1 MRIRTI
7 LAAAAVPAALAAAL
21 LGTAGAASAASQPS
35 TVDVPTQKAL
45 DDLVVNGAINKNIN
59 ITAKADQ
66 NVWLGWTTVNGN
78 VSIAP
83 GGHLSMSGDYITGN
97 VTDHG
102 YLALQNYA
110 TEIHG
115 GLTVTGSAGEY
126 AGSWANA
133 AFGDWTSY
141 AGGVANLPPTPG
153 SVTADNPNGTGQ
165 SRIDGGF
172 TYTSDNTATAL
183 TNNMAGGGPLHVHG
197 KFTYAGGMVTHDG
210 VPTELTYQGGLQVD
224 GQSVIS

>member
-21 LGTAGAASAASQPS
+21 LGTACAASAAPLPS
-35 TVDVPTQKAL
+35 TVDVANQTQL
-45 DDLVVNGAINKNIN
+45 DNLVVNGAINKNIN
-59 ITAKADQ
+59 ITAPASE
-66 NVWLGWTTVNGN
+66 NVWLGWTTV
-78 VSIAP
+78 
-83 GGHLSMSGDYITGN
+83 TGN

-102 YLALQNYA
+102 YLALANYA

-115 GLTVTGSAGEY
+115 SLTVTGSAGEY
-126 AGSWANA
+126 AGSWVNA

-141 AGGVANLPPTPG
+141 AGGVAGLPTPA
-153 SVTADNPNGTGQ
+153 SQ
-165 SRIDGGF
+165 IDGGF
-172 TYTSDNTATAL
+172 TFTGNTATAL

-197 KFTYAGGMVTHDG
+197 KFTYAGSWANHDG
-210 VPTELTYQGGLQVD
+210 VPTYLSYQGGLQVD

>member
-1 MRIRTI
+1 MRVRTI
-7 LAAAAVPAALAAAL
+7 LAAAAVPAIAAAAL
-21 LGTAGAASAASQPS
+21 LATTGAATAAPLPSA
-35 TVDVPTQKAL
+35 VDVANQTQL
-45 DDLVVNGAINKNIN
+45 NNLVVNGAINQNIN
-59 ITAKADQ
+59 ITAPASE

-78 VSIAP
+78 VTIDP
-83 GGHLSMSGDYITGN
+83 GAHLSMTADYITGN

-102 YLALQNYA
+102 YLALANYA

-126 AGSWANA
+126 AGSWVNA

-141 AGGVANLPPTPG
+141 AGGVAGLPTPA
-153 SVTADNPNGTGQ
+153 SQ
-165 SRIDGGF
+165 IDGGF
-172 TYTSDNTATAL
+172 TFTGNTARAL

-197 KFTYAGGMVTHDG
+197 KFTYAGGMVNHDG

>member
-7 LAAAAVPAALAAAL
+7 LAAAAVPAALAASL

-35 TVDVPTQKAL
+35 TVDVATQQAL
-45 DDLVVNGAINKNIN
+45 DNLVVNGAINKNIN
-59 ITAKADQ
+59 ITAPASE

-83 GGHLSMSGDYITGN
+83 GGHLSMTGDYITGN

-102 YLALQNYA
+102 YLALANYA

-126 AGSWANA
+126 AGSWVNA

-141 AGGVANLPPTPG
+141 AGGVAGLPTPA
-153 SVTADNPNGTGQ
+153 SQ
-165 SRIDGGF
+165 IDGGF
-172 TYTSDNTATAL
+172 TFTGNTATAL

-197 KFTYAGGMVTHDG
+197 KFTYVGSWANHDG
-210 VPTELTYQGGLQVD
+210 VPTYLSYQGGLQVD

>member
-7 LAAAAVPAALAAAL
+7 LAAAAVPAALAASL
-21 LGTAGAASAASQPS
+21 LGTAGAASAAPLPS
-35 TVDVPTQKAL
+35 VATVANQTQL
-45 DDLVVNGAINKNIN
+45 DNLVVNGAINKNIE
-59 ITAKADQ
+59 ITAPAGE

-78 VSIAP
+78 VTIDP
-83 GGHLSMSGDYITGN
+83 GAHLSMTADYITGN

-102 YLALQNYA
+102 YLALANYA

-141 AGGVANLPPTPG
+141 AGGVAGLPTPA
-153 SVTADNPNGTGQ
+153 SQ
-165 SRIDGGF
+165 IDGGF
-172 TYTSDNTATAL
+172 TFTGNTATAL
-183 TNNMAGGGPLHVHG
+183 TNNMAGGGQLHVKG
-197 KFTYAGGMVTHDG
+197 KFTYSGNVAPNGTSL
-210 VPTELTYQGGLQVD
+210 PYQGGLQVD